1 MSGSGA
7 SGGRIWY
14 LEWLRLFAC
23 LAVVLIHCFTT
34 LLDNATVADVGVPR
48 ALGWTELLV
57 VLCRWA
63 VPVFLMI
70 TGALLLDPGREVG
83 WPRVR
88 AYFTRI
94 AAVLL
99 TFGTLFALMELVF
112 ELRSFT
118 PAIIPTSVMNVLQGR
133 SWAHLWYLYDL
144 LGVYLLLPLLRPF
157 VAGAGRRDLERML
170 LILFLFSLVVPT
182 VNSALGLSLD
192 TLVWLGS
199 SVFYVLLG
207 WYLRSYDVS
216 SGPACALGAVGTVVT
231 AGIAAF
237 GILSNGSY
245 LSWAWSPSS
254 PLVSAQAVAVFL
266 VARSRLDSPMR
277 PGGFP
282 ATVASLSFALYVVHP
297 VFANLLYKV
306 LDWAAAPLP
315 PLVFELATFVVVLVP
330 SLALAELVRRLPLIG
345 RCL

>member
-1 MSGSGA
+1 MSDSA
-7 SGGRIWY
+7 VPRGRIWY

-34 LLDNATVADVGVPR
+34 LLDNATVAEVGVPR

-57 VLCRWA
+57 ILCRWA

-70 TGALLLDPGREVG
+70 TGALLLDPTREVG
-83 WPRVR
+83 WPKVRV
-88 AYFTRI
+88 YFLRI

-99 TFGTLFALMELVF
+99 AFGTVFALMELAF
-112 ELRSFT
+112 ETKSFI
-118 PAIIPTSVMNVLQGR
+118 PAMIPTSLMSVLQGR

-144 LGVYLLLPLLRPF
+144 LGIYLLLPLLRSF
-157 VAGAGRRDLERML
+157 AASAGRRDLERML
-170 LILFLFSLVVPT
+170 LVLFLFALVVPT

-207 WYLRSYDVS
+207 WYLRSCDVPVV
-216 SGPACALGAVGTVVT
+216 PACALGAAGTIAA
-231 AGIAAF
+231 AGIAAL
-237 GILSNGSY
+237 GILSSGLY

-254 PLVSAQAVAVFL
+254 PLVAAQAVAVFL
-266 VARSRLDSPMR
+266 IAKSRADVPMR
-277 PGGFP
+277 PGGLP

-306 LDWAAAPLP
+306 LGWASAPLP
-315 PLVFELATFVVVLVP
+315 PLVFELATFAGVLLP
-330 SLALAELVRRLPLIG
+330 SLALAALAKRLPVIG